1 MGSHKLKDR
10 LYKKSIG
17 DVKISFLHRLCA
29 DIALSKP
36 NSKKKKQKKKKKKQK
51 KKIKKKK
58 KLRGWTTPGVWEPP
72 LAVSVVYIFSVF
84 DFHNLD
90 LFILSFT
97 F

>member
-36 NSKKKKQKKKKKKQK
+36 NSKKKKQK

>member
-36 NSKKKKQKKKKKKQK
+36 NSKKKKQKKK
-51 KKIKKKK
+51 IKKKK
-58 KLRGWTTPGVWEPP
+58 KIKWLDHPRCLGATPSGF
-72 LAVSVVYIFSVF
+72 SGIYIFSF
-84 DFHNLD
+84 
-90 LFILSFT
+90 
-97 F
+97 